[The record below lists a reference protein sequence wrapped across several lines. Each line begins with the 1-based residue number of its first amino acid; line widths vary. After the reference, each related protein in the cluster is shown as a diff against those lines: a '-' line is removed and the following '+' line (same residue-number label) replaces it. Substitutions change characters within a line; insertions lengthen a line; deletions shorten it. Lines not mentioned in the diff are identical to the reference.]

1 MSRVARRSDAGAALT
16 PMAGP
21 ANVIAGWIGKKDI
34 RAFISAL
41 GSTLKSAARGGQRG
55 EISIIIHYDQDVC
68 VLRIVLVA
76 GQRTDDSDSA
86 NTMAGGSVFDET

>member
-1 MSRVARRSDAGAALT
+1 
-16 PMAGP
+16 MAGP